1 MYSSFHTSHYNQN
14 DHSDSSLDP
23 LDPELYADD
32 FGEQRG
38 GVNSSYS
45 SSATSTSSSS
55 SSSSSFSK
63 KRPKKNGHSSDSSS
77 SSAPQVRDRRASTEL
92 IERYAYATSSSRSP
106 SSMSSSSLS
115 AAKSSHSSTCSTGS
129 TPRNRQN
136 LTFTP
141 TFKRTLALV
150 FGNVC
155 LLFAMSSMS
164 VVSPNG
170 LIYAIGTFI
179 SNVRYHTHRALCST
193 DEMALISS
201 SFRRALIS
209 VTGIFIGYTQAGQDD
224 PDIAML
230 LNCDSF
236 WLPYIPVPDHLQ
248 VVCPERQDSPCPEG
262 SFVKNDCSCTTP
274 DEDPCGACPH
284 GTRCQKKMMNL
295 PLMCIDCTCS
305 FCNVEEEP
313 CCSFDGKLQSSWI
326 SSFTILEI
334 DFLGFKCARTC
345 GTRFISLFMSIAFIC
360 CVLSCTC
367 TM

>member
-14 DHSDSSLDP
+14 EHSDSSLDP

-38 GVNSSYS
+38 SVSSSYS
-45 SSATSTSSSS
+45 SSATSTT

-63 KRPKKNGHSSDSSS
+63 KRKKNGHSSDSSS

-92 IERYAYATSSSRSP
+92 IERYAYATSSSRIP
-106 SSMSSSSLS
+106 PSMSSSSLS
-115 AAKSSHSSTCSTGS
+115 AAKSSHTTTGSS
-129 TPRNRQN
+129 TPRNRQHF
-136 LTFTP
+136 TITP

-155 LLFAMSSMS
+155 LLFALSSMS
-164 VVSPNG
+164 VASPNG
-170 LIYAIGTFI
+170 LIYAISVFI
-179 SNVRYHTHRALCST
+179 RNVRRMSLYHTHRALCST

-224 PDIAML
+224 PDIVML

-248 VVCPERQDSPCPEG
+248 IFCPERQDSPCPEG

-274 DEDPCGACPH
+274 DEDPCDACPH

-313 CCSFDGKLQSSWI
+313 CCSFDGK
-326 SSFTILEI
+326 
-334 DFLGFKCARTC
+334 
-345 GTRFISLFMSIAFIC
+345 
-360 CVLSCTC
+360 
-367 TM
+367 

>member
-1 MYSSFHTSHYNQN
+1 MS
-14 DHSDSSLDP
+14 
-23 LDPELYADD
+23 
-32 FGEQRG
+32 
-38 GVNSSYS
+38 SSYS
-45 SSATSTSSSS
+45 SSATSTSSS

-115 AAKSSHSSTCSTGS
+115 AAKSSHTTCTSSS

-136 LTFTP
+136 FTFTP

-170 LIYAIGTFI
+170 LIYAIENFI
-179 SNVRYHTHRALCST
+179 SNVRRMSLYHTHRALCST

-313 CCSFDGKLQSSWI
+313 CCSFDGELQSSWI
-326 SSFTILEI
+326 SSFTILE
-334 DFLGFKCARTC
+334 
-345 GTRFISLFMSIAFIC
+345 
-360 CVLSCTC
+360 
-367 TM
+367 